1 MNFLNL
7 STPKQTHDFKLWVN
21 NIRPLCCWI
30 LKSVWDL
37 WLSII
42 NKSSLNSGAF
52 WSWGGILEPQS
63 ERQPIFIPVLVLKDT
78 WCTVRQALR
87 ALLTLVRIQDGPS
100 AAAKTTPGT
109 NRKSVSL
116 NKAAEQNLATLSKQT
131 CRDLSCGFSVE
142 VQSWCGALCCW
153 ASGQNFKQNT
163 AAVFKLPSI
172 HCICSVY
179 EITIGM
185 ILSWFSVERKAL
197 KHVYSKLTDN
207 GSGRE
212 DAGKT
217 NFLHFN
223 SFPWSIFRRYCF
235 RNSSVTMKLQICI
248 ISDDK
253 LVILLLDFRAPLF

>member
-7 STPKQTHDFKLWVN
+7 STPKQTHDFKLRVN

-30 LKSVWDL
+30 LKSIWDL

-109 NRKSVSL
+109 NRKSLTKQSGRTKPGYAL
-116 NKAAEQNLATLSKQT
+116 KADMP
-131 CRDLSCGFSVE
+131 RFIM
-142 VQSWCGALCCW
+142 W
-153 ASGQNFKQNT
+153 
-163 AAVFKLPSI
+163 
-172 HCICSVY
+172 
-179 EITIGM
+179 
-185 ILSWFSVERKAL
+185 ILS
-197 KHVYSKLTDN
+197 
-207 GSGRE
+207 GSTE
-212 DAGKT
+212 
-217 NFLHFN
+217 LVW
-223 SFPWSIFRRYCF
+223 SF
-235 RNSSVTMKLQICI
+235 V
-248 ISDDK
+248 
-253 LVILLLDFRAPLF
+253 LLGFWAEL